1 MLTTGVTVKW
11 TSSNTRKEGVVVA
24 VVPAGKTPRALGF
37 DVDGAG
43 SPRKHESYLV
53 KGNVPGQPWKKI
65 YWPVASLLERME
77 GLSADEIKWCCNH
90 PEKIRALMLADSAS

>member
-1 MLTTGVTVKW
+1 MLTPNVTVKW

-24 VVPAGKTPRALGF
+24 MVPAGKTPRSLGF

-53 KGNVPGQPWKKI
+53 KGNVPGLPWKKI

-77 GLSADEIKWCCNH
+77 GLSAEEIKWCYDH
-90 PEKIRALMLADSAS
+90 PDEIRAMMRATSAS